1 MIQKQLDYAGMQNC
15 EFSSN
20 TEVNVFYCDYGKMI
34 VQDASKLTQLSIY
47 KLPKEIAD
55 RISGNGADRR
65 FKVFQSKLIPSE
77 SIFVIDNMAYLTKFD
92 NLNIKID
99 MYDSFNLEF
108 MYKVYTDR
116 GKWNYQNIEDV

>member
-1 MIQKQLDYAGMQNC
+1 
-15 EFSSN
+15 
-20 TEVNVFYCDYGKMI
+20 
-34 VQDASKLTQLSIY
+34 
-47 KLPKEIAD
+47 
-55 RISGNGADRR
+55 
-65 FKVFQSKLIPSE
+65 
-77 SIFVIDNMAYLTKFD
+77 MAYLTKFD